1 MPKKLKHGAQ
11 SPDKSCMIFTS
22 DAPIESCSSVLR
34 ALYVSLNSPVVNLE
48 KLPVGPAAA
57 AVALHGP
64 GPGVTLAVRSVRT
77 GRVLFFTSDASGADG
92 DDPEVLFDAVFS
104 FAEGLGFLF
113 DDDEVIARGTEGP
126 RLSAHLWA
134 EFVGEEV
141 GELEDAPP
149 GSVIHE
155 PVDSEII
162 LDQRVEEGSESA
174 EAARVLSKFRRTWT
188 GDMTQMI
195 GAVDALEKSVASG
208 A

>member
-1 MPKKLKHGAQ
+1 
-11 SPDKSCMIFTS
+11 MIFTA
-22 DAPIESCSSVLR
+22 DAPIESRSSVLH

-77 GRVLFFTSDASGADG
+77 GRVVFFTSDARGAGG
-92 DDPEVLFDAVFS
+92 DAVEVLLGAVVS

-134 EFVGEEV
+134 EFVGDEV
-141 GELEDAPP
+141 GEPDAEPFES
-149 GSVIHE
+149 GHTDSVA
-155 PVDSEII
+155 PEIAPE
-162 LDQRVEEGSESA
+162 QRVD
-174 EAARVLSKFRRTWT
+174 AASGFADPAAVLSKFRRS
-188 GDMTQMI
+188 GRVDADQVI
-195 GAVDALEKSVASG
+195 GALNERGAASG

>member
-1 MPKKLKHGAQ
+1 
-11 SPDKSCMIFTS
+11 MIFTA
-22 DAPIESCSSVLR
+22 DAPIESGSSVLR

-77 GRVLFFTSDASGADG
+77 GHVVFFTSDESGAA
-92 DDPEVLFDAVFS
+92 DDAPEVLFDAVIS

-113 DDDEVIARGTEGP
+113 DDDEVIARGAEGP

-134 EFVGEEV
+134 EFVGEDV
-141 GELEDAPP
+141 GELEEAALDSETSESA
-149 GSVIHE
+149 
-155 PVDSEII
+155 DSEIV
-162 LDQRVEEGSESA
+162 LDQFVDEAPVSA
-174 EAARVLSKFRRTWT
+174 DAGVLSKFRRT
-188 GDMTQMI
+188 GERDATQMI
-195 GAVDALEKSVASG
+195 GAVGERGESVASG

>member
-1 MPKKLKHGAQ
+1 
-11 SPDKSCMIFTS
+11 MIFTA
-22 DAPIESCSSVLR
+22 DAPIESGSSALR

-77 GRVLFFTSDASGADG
+77 GRVVFFTSDESGAG
-92 DDPEVLFDAVFS
+92 DDAPEVLFDAVIS

-134 EFVGEEV
+134 EFVGEDV
-141 GELEDAPP
+141 GELDEVPL
-149 GSVIHE
+149 
-155 PVDSEII
+155 DSETSRSVDPEIV
-162 LDQRVEEGSESA
+162 LDRLVDEAPGPADSA
-174 EAARVLSKFRRTWT
+174 AVLSKFRRTGM
-188 GDMTQMI
+188 GDATQMI
-195 GAVDALEKSVASG
+195 GVVGDREESVASG